1 MVTDLDASAWAVMTV
16 VVASA
21 RCDART
27 VDDLLR
33 LCLEAKRCGLVI
45 HLTDVHPDLREL
57 AEFMGVAE
65 QLGLP

>member
-1 MVTDLDASAWAVMTV
+1 MSV

-21 RCDART
+21 RCDAAA

-33 LCLEAKRCGLVI
+33 VCLAAKRRGLPI
-45 HLTDVHPDLREL
+45 LLTDVHPDFREL
-57 AEFMGVAE
+57 AELMGVAE

>member
-1 MVTDLDASAWAVMTV
+1 MVTDVDVPAWAVVTV

-33 LCLEAKRCGLVI
+33 LCLSAKRCGLAI
-45 HLTDVHPDLREL
+45 RLTDVHPDLREL
-57 AEFMGVAE
+57 AELMGVAE
-65 QLGLP
+65 QLGLT